1 MIIGEEIALI
11 ADVAF
16 EAAEIEKVVSEF
28 YGGQRLGIAG
38 EVYADVGT
46 GGGVEVFEAEDVAGI
61 GQLKDGRFAGAPM
74 QGVDLDKVAA
84 DEGAG
89 AFERVPLKRVV
100 RGEGVAVN
108 RNHDHLA
115 RHVGAAAV
123 HIEELCTL
131 GWRQGEELLL
141 QVEGQA
147 RKGVIIAAF
156 AEDAAPEGE
165 GPDGGG
171 DDGDQGEE

>member
-38 EVYADVGT
+38 EVYADIGT

-61 GQLKDGRFAGAPM
+61 GQLKDGRFAGTPM

-89 AFERVPLKRVV
+89 AFEGAAEVVV

-123 HIEELCTL
+123 HIEKLCTL

-171 DDGDQGEE
+171 DYGDQGEE